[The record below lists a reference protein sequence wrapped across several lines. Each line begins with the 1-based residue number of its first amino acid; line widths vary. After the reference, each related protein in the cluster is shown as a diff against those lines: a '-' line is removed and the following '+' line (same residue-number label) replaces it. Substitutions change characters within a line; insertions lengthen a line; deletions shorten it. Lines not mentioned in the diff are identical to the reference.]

1 MLIRKLFRMLSVLS
15 ITLSCVTVY
24 AADITTLND
33 INSPKLIIPDL
44 KPGFGFTIAAL
55 WLKPGASNLNYVIYN
70 KGLPLQSPS
79 WTEQELHPSYSPAFE
94 LGLRYVFPNTSGAD
108 ATLDW
113 THLYSNTSSS
123 VAADGTSYFLGPD
136 YEIGPS
142 GIPIRNA
149 TGNVK
154 FRYDVINLNIGQFIS
169 FGQHVDMRFF
179 GGLSTGFLREEVVAN
194 YTGNTVGTY
203 AGPFNLNQD
212 VTSNFTGVGP
222 RAGIH
227 VDINTNMGLGF
238 IGEAAASALIGS
250 MSSKTSYITSA
261 QQLLI
266 LYSQATNYQTII
278 DQNVYQVI
286 PGFDAKLGVSYKHA
300 LTNNTL
306 LTLAAGYQAAVY
318 INAISQYVP
327 ASLVAGQP
335 LETGGIFVATMS
347 HTLSNYSVQGP
358 FLNITLQF

>member
-1 MLIRKLFRMLSVLS
+1 MA
-15 ITLSCVTVY
+15 LSCITVY
-24 AADITTLND
+24 ATDTITTND
-33 INSPKLIIPDL
+33 INNPKLIIPNL
-44 KPGFGFTIAAL
+44 KPGFGFDIAAL

-79 WTEQELHPSYSPAFE
+79 WTEQELHPSYAPAFE
-94 LGLRYVFPNTSGAD
+94 LGLRYVFPNTSSAD
-108 ATLDW
+108 ATLAW

-136 YEIGPS
+136 YEIGPT

-154 FRYDVINLNIGQFIS
+154 FRYDVINLDIGQFID
-169 FGQHVDMRFF
+169 FGQYVDMRFF
-179 GGLSTGFLREEVVAN
+179 GGLSTGFLREDVTAN
-194 YTGNTVGTY
+194 YSGNTVGTY

-212 VTSNFTGVGP
+212 VTSSFTGLGP

-227 VDINTNMGLGF
+227 VDINTNTGF
-238 IGEAAASALIGS
+238 GFLGEAAASALIGS
-250 MSSKTSYITSA
+250 MSSKTSYIASA
-261 QQLLI
+261 QQLLVV
-266 LYSQATNYQTII
+266 YSQTTNNQFIK

-286 PGFDAKLGVSYKHA
+286 PGFDAKLGIHYKQSLAKH
-300 LTNNTL
+300 TL
-306 LTLAAGYQAAVY
+306 LTIAAGYQAAVY
-318 INAISQYVP
+318 INAISQYIP

-358 FLNITLQF
+358 FLNLSLQF